1 MSKKKNE
8 FEYYDFGFKVF
19 PFLKK
24 FIIDNAQKIF
34 REKVGSEML
43 SNFHINEV
51 DVSKDEEHLIFSL
64 NVDRYDYRLFLFNLK
79 DVEFLTKEMLMV
91 DNFNYSIAKNVGI
104 LLTPIS
110 IGDMVLKTL

>member
-1 MSKKKNE
+1 
-8 FEYYDFGFKVF
+8 
-19 PFLKK
+19 
-24 FIIDNAQKIF
+24 
-34 REKVGSEML
+34 ML

-79 DVEFLTKEMLMV
+79 DVEFLTKEMLMI

>member
-51 DVSKDEEHLIFSL
+51 DVSKDEGSQ
-64 NVDRYDYRLFLFNLK
+64 YRR
-79 DVEFLTKEMLMV
+79 
-91 DNFNYSIAKNVGI
+91 
-104 LLTPIS
+104 IS
-110 IGDMVLKTL
+110 VHCSFIDAF